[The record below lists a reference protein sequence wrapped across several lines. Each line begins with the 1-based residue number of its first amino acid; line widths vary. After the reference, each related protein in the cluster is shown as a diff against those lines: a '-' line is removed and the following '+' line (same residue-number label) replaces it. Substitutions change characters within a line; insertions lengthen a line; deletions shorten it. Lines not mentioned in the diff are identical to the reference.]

1 MQPRLVIGLI
11 AGGLF
16 GAGLVLSGM
25 ANPTKVLAF
34 LDLAAIA
41 QGGWDPSLAFVM
53 AGALIV
59 TVPGFALLRRR
70 AKPMAAERFHLP
82 TARAIDRRLLVGS
95 AIFGVGWGLAGICPG
110 PAVTLLVLGGAH
122 GWIFFAALLAGMFLF
137 EKLSNRPETK

>member
-53 AGALIV
+53 SGALIV
-59 TVPGFALLRRR
+59 AVPGFALLRRR
-70 AKPMAAERFHLP
+70 AKPMAAEHFHLP
-82 TARAIDRRLLVGS
+82 TAQAIDRRLLVGS

-122 GWIFFAALLAGMFLF
+122 GWIFFAALLTGMFLF